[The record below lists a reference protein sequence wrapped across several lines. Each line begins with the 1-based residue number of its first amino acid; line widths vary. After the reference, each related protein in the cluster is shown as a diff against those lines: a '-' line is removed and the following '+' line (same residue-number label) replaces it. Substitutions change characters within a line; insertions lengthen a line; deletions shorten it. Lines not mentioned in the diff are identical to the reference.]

1 MQLLINGENLEFKEA
16 KSIKEILKDLKIEDR
31 IFAITLNS
39 TLVKK
44 EDYKSTFPNNG
55 DRIEFLQFM
64 GGGWNKSK
72 LKSR

>member
-44 EDYKSTFPNNG
+44 EDYKSIFPNNG

-64 GGGWNKSK
+64 GGG
-72 LKSR
+72 

>member
-64 GGGWNKSK
+64 GGG
-72 LKSR
+72 

>member
-1 MQLLINGENLEFKEA
+1 MNLIINGNTMAFNEKINIKDILNKLE
-16 KSIKEILKDLKIEDR
+16 IEDK

-44 EDYKSTFPNNG
+44 EEYNNTFPNNG

-64 GGGWNKSK
+64 GGG
-72 LKSR
+72 